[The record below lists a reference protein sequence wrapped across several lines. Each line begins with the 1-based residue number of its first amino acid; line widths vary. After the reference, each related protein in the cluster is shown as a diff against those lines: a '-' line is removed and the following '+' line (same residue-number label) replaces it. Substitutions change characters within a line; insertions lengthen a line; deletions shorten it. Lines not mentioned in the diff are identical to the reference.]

1 MRTAIITAAAVVLC
15 ASTAFAQSDTPAKLY
30 EAGQYDQAIQA
41 IGEQISSADTY
52 LAAQIYLKLN
62 RPDDAKTELSRLMN
76 DGDDVWK
83 LVAESE
89 RARIDNNAD
98 VALEVVQRAASMDP
112 DRFHV
117 QYQLGLVKA
126 EQNEW
131 AGAAD
136 AFDRASQIDPT
147 FAYAHYYA
155 GLAYSKVRRVD
166 RTAAHFETFLRL
178 APKAPERPAVES
190 IMRTLRGR

>member
-1 MRTAIITAAAVVLC
+1 MRTAIITAAAVLLG
-15 ASTAFAQSDTPAKLY
+15 ASAVFAQDTPAKLF

-89 RARIDNNAD
+89 RARIDNNAG

-126 EQNEW
+126 EQNDW

-166 RTAAHFETFLRL
+166 RTGAHFETFLRL